1 MSPRPSQPVN
11 RPVTIALCLFAVL
24 FATAIFAAATAHAA
38 YYKTLY
44 CGAADGS
51 GNPVLGARPGF
62 FDFTDDCG
70 TAYGDPAGTGGFLR
84 LEENTTGTA
93 GNTDE
98 ASYSW
103 WPPAGTS
110 IAAVSTYTRV
120 PGYFNS
126 GWRSRFWGEGYDGG
140 EYNILMQGSG
150 VPYEGINAPA
160 TSNFNYHAWPFG
172 SYGDY
177 KRLVF
182 AMTCYRPAG
191 CSRTGWNAADANSI
205 AITLNDKEAPTSTGK
220 GNRTSSPAT
229 GSKAT
234 TRSPGA
240 NPTRD
245 RDCASRASSSTARPS
260 PTARSTT
267 RQTAA
272 AGRAL
277 GRQWR
282 VRP

>member
-1 MSPRPSQPVN
+1 MSSRMSGPAKNPV
-11 RPVTIALCLFAVL
+11 PIALCMMAVA
-24 FATAIFAAATAHAA
+24 FVVAMVCVATAHAA

-51 GNPVLGARPGF
+51 GNPTLGARPGF

-150 VPYEGINAPA
+150 VALRRHQRPGDLQLQLPRLALRLLRRLQAARLRDDLLPA
-160 TSNFNYHAWPFG
+160 RRAARA
-172 SYGDY
+172 
-177 KRLVF
+177 K
-182 AMTCYRPAG
+182 AG
-191 CSRTGWNAADANSI
+191 TP
-205 AITLNDKEAPTSTGK
+205 PT
-220 GNRTSSPAT
+220 P
-229 GSKAT
+229 
-234 TRSPGA
+234 TRS
-240 NPTRD
+240 R
-245 RDCASRASSSTARPS
+245 SR
-260 PTARSTT
+260 
-267 RQTAA
+267 
-272 AGRAL
+272 
-277 GRQWR
+277 
-282 VRP
+282 